1 MNQAAADQLAIII
14 AIIIIVCILGLGFE
28 ILRLLWERRK

>member
-1 MNQAAADQLAIII
+1 MNQAAADQLATIIGVLV
-14 AIIIIVCILGLGFE
+14 IVCFLGLGFE